1 MEITEY
7 LPVDFRTQMEAETL
21 CGAEEIRLRVGQPL
35 EILYADEKEKEI
47 GLLTEA
53 HMREVLNYLSGYSVY
68 ALEEELRQG
77 YFTLE
82 GGHRIG
88 VSGRASYEKHGTSS
102 CMKLLSCIS
111 GLNIRLAHEK
121 KGCASVLIPWLYCGE
136 NVYHTFFFAPPG
148 VGKTTYLRDCIRLLS
163 KGNHLRAGKKVGVVD
178 ERSEIAA
185 CYRGIP
191 QNDLGPRTDVL
202 DNCPKEHGIHMLLR
216 SMSPQIIAVD
226 ELGLPEDFAAV
237 ADCAR
242 CGVSILGTIHA
253 GSVLE
258 VLHRLQMGGLDLIRS
273 QMRLIGLQRKPDGR
287 RILTVY
293 EGGGNPLGQGFSE
306 PSRYWQGVPD
316 LCKKGKRGK
325 KPDSGWRGN
334 GYACLCAGD
343 MHWNRNTCGCT
354 IFCLFMKRQMH
365 PCRHF
370 WMRSVY
376 VCATIRIQAGR
387 KSGRIVCRSTKE
399 NCRSGRRAGKS
410 LRLPREHFM
419 AKAVQRICD
428 AMKSAENG
436 WKNFWQSHDWNF
448 LKNSGCICLLEC

>member
-1 MEITEY
+1 
-7 LPVDFRTQMEAETL
+7 
-21 CGAEEIRLRVGQPL
+21 
-35 EILYADEKEKEI
+35 
-47 GLLTEA
+47 
-53 HMREVLNYLSGYSVY
+53 
-68 ALEEELRQG
+68 
-77 YFTLE
+77 
-82 GGHRIG
+82 
-88 VSGRASYEKHGTSS
+88 
-102 CMKLLSCIS
+102 
-111 GLNIRLAHEK
+111 
-121 KGCASVLIPWLYCGE
+121 
-136 NVYHTFFFAPPG
+136 
-148 VGKTTYLRDCIRLLS
+148 
-163 KGNHLRAGKKVGVVD
+163 
-178 ERSEIAA
+178 
-185 CYRGIP
+185 
-191 QNDLGPRTDVL
+191 
-202 DNCPKEHGIHMLLR
+202 MLLR

-273 QMRLIGLQRKPDGR
+273 QMRSLVCRENRTGA
-287 RILTVY
+287 
-293 EGGGNPLGQGFSE
+293 GFSPYMRE
-306 PSRYWQGVPD
+306 EESIVARIFGTVLILAGCAGFLYKWAEGEKARQ
-316 LCKKGKRGK
+316 RMA
-325 KPDSGWRGN
+325 GN
-334 GYACLCAGD
+334 GYACLCAGN

-370 WMRSVY
+370 LDEVCVCMRNHQNPSGQKIWQD
-376 VCATIRIQAGR
+376 CLQKH
-387 KSGRIVCRSTKE
+387 KSKLQIGQE
-399 NCRSGRRAGKS
+399 AGKS

>member
-148 VGKTTYLRDCIRLLS
+148 VGKTTYLRDCIRLL
-163 KGNHLRAGKKVGVVD
+163 
-178 ERSEIAA
+178 
-185 CYRGIP
+185 
-191 QNDLGPRTDVL
+191 

-293 EGGGNPLGQGFSE
+293 EGGGNPLWQGFSE
-306 PSRYWQGVPD
+306 PS
-316 LCKKGKRGK
+316 
-325 KPDSGWRGN
+325 
-334 GYACLCAGD
+334 
-343 MHWNRNTCGCT
+343 
-354 IFCLFMKRQMH
+354 
-365 PCRHF
+365 
-370 WMRSVY
+370 
-376 VCATIRIQAGR
+376 
-387 KSGRIVCRSTKE
+387 
-399 NCRSGRRAGKS
+399 
-410 LRLPREHFM
+410 
-419 AKAVQRICD
+419 
-428 AMKSAENG
+428 
-436 WKNFWQSHDWNF
+436 
-448 LKNSGCICLLEC
+448 

>member
-148 VGKTTYLRDCIRLLS
+148 VGKTTYLRDCI
-163 KGNHLRAGKKVGVVD
+163 
-178 ERSEIAA
+178 AA
-185 CYRGIP
+185 AF
-191 QNDLGPRTDVL
+191 
-202 DNCPKEHGIHMLLR
+202 E
-216 SMSPQIIAVD
+216 
-226 ELGLPEDFAAV
+226 
-237 ADCAR
+237 
-242 CGVSILGTIHA
+242 
-253 GSVLE
+253 
-258 VLHRLQMGGLDLIRS
+258 
-273 QMRLIGLQRKPDGR
+273 
-287 RILTVY
+287 
-293 EGGGNPLGQGFSE
+293 
-306 PSRYWQGVPD
+306 
-316 LCKKGKRGK
+316 
-325 KPDSGWRGN
+325 
-334 GYACLCAGD
+334 
-343 MHWNRNTCGCT
+343 
-354 IFCLFMKRQMH
+354 
-365 PCRHF
+365 
-370 WMRSVY
+370 
-376 VCATIRIQAGR
+376 R
-387 KSGRIVCRSTKE
+387 KSPACREKGRGSR
-399 NCRSGRRAGKS
+399 
-410 LRLPREHFM
+410 
-419 AKAVQRICD
+419 
-428 AMKSAENG
+428 
-436 WKNFWQSHDWNF
+436 
-448 LKNSGCICLLEC
+448 

>member
-1 MEITEY
+1 MESTEY

-293 EGGGNPLGQGFSE
+293 EGGGNPLWQGFSE
-306 PSRYWQGVPD
+306 PS
-316 LCKKGKRGK
+316 
-325 KPDSGWRGN
+325 
-334 GYACLCAGD
+334 
-343 MHWNRNTCGCT
+343 
-354 IFCLFMKRQMH
+354 
-365 PCRHF
+365 
-370 WMRSVY
+370 
-376 VCATIRIQAGR
+376 
-387 KSGRIVCRSTKE
+387 
-399 NCRSGRRAGKS
+399 
-410 LRLPREHFM
+410 
-419 AKAVQRICD
+419 
-428 AMKSAENG
+428 
-436 WKNFWQSHDWNF
+436 
-448 LKNSGCICLLEC
+448 

>member
-191 QNDLGPRTDVL
+191 QNDLSPHGCAGQLSEGTWNPYAASFHVPADHCSGRT
-202 DNCPKEHGIHMLLR
+202 
-216 SMSPQIIAVD
+216 
-226 ELGLPEDFAAV
+226 
-237 ADCAR
+237 
-242 CGVSILGTIHA
+242 GT
-253 GSVLE
+253 S
-258 VLHRLQMGGLDLIRS
+258 GGLCCGG
-273 QMRLIGLQRKPDGR
+273 RLCPVRGIDPWNHTCRQCLRGFAPPADGR
-287 RILTVY
+287 TGSDPLTDAAHRSA
-293 EGGGNPLGQGFSE
+293 ERTG
-306 PSRYWQGVPD
+306 RA
-316 LCKKGKRGK
+316 
-325 KPDSGWRGN
+325 PDS
-334 GYACLCAGD
+334 
-343 MHWNRNTCGCT
+343 H
-354 IFCLFMKRQMH
+354 
-365 PCRHF
+365 
-370 WMRSVY
+370 
-376 VCATIRIQAGR
+376 RI
-387 KSGRIVCRSTKE
+387 
-399 NCRSGRRAGKS
+399 
-410 LRLPREHFM
+410 
-419 AKAVQRICD
+419 
-428 AMKSAENG
+428 
-436 WKNFWQSHDWNF
+436 
-448 LKNSGCICLLEC
+448 

>member
-102 CMKLLSCIS
+102 SMKLLSCIS

-258 VLHRLQMGGLDLIRS
+258 VLHRLQMGRCGSLVCRENRTGAGFSPYMREEEIHCGKDFRNRPDTGRVCRIFV
-273 QMRLIGLQRKPDGR
+273 QMGR
-287 RILTVY
+287 GGKSKTAD
-293 EGGGNPLGQGFSE
+293 GGGMDTP
-306 PSRYWQGVPD
+306 
-316 LCKKGKRGK
+316 
-325 KPDSGWRGN
+325 
-334 GYACLCAGD
+334 
-343 MHWNRNTCGCT
+343 
-354 IFCLFMKRQMH
+354 
-365 PCRHF
+365 
-370 WMRSVY
+370 
-376 VCATIRIQAGR
+376 VCALGICTGT
-387 KSGRIVCRSTKE
+387 GT
-399 NCRSGRRAGKS
+399 RAVV
-410 LRLPREHFM
+410 RFF
-419 AKAVQRICD
+419 V
-428 AMKSAENG
+428 
-436 WKNFWQSHDWNF
+436 F
-448 LKNSGCICLLEC
+448 L